1 MSSTEVGTEGSAPC
15 RVLFLTLDYP
25 PDRGGMARLYAELT
39 RNFPRDGVR
48 VSTVATG
55 GGVNAVG
62 RLSAIP
68 GVPVQRMP
76 FTFRE
81 ARRLAS
87 VVRWARWS
95 AHAVR
100 AEGVSVL
107 HVGNI
112 RPAGYVAAW
121 LSLRLRVPYL
131 IYVHGADLYRERR
144 KCRESR
150 VKRIISRLIF
160 GRADSIVA
168 NSRHTATMARK
179 LLDQLGI
186 GDRGQVR
193 VVHPGAD
200 PGRFRPR
207 SDRSPRAQLG
217 LDPEAGPVIL
227 SVGRLVSR
235 KGFDTALEAV
245 ARLAPRFP
253 GLVYLIAG
261 TGPDRGR
268 LQRNAEGLG
277 IASRVRFLEDVRE
290 EALPGLYAGS
300 DIFVMLA
307 REEPEVE
314 EVEGFGI
321 VYCEASAAGLP
332 VVAADSG
339 GVADAVRHGVNGF
352 LVPPRDPEAAANALA
367 DLIEDPVLRRA
378 MGKAGRLLVEE
389 YYNWDRAAREV
400 WEISLGLARTRRRVR

>member
-1 MSSTEVGTEGSAPC
+1 
-15 RVLFLTLDYP
+15 
-25 PDRGGMARLYAELT
+25 MARLYAELT
-39 RNFPRDGVR
+39 RNFPREGVR
-48 VSTVATG
+48 VCTVATG
-55 GGVNAVG
+55 GGVNTEGAQT
-62 RLSAIP
+62 AIP
-68 GVPVQRMP
+68 GVEVQRMP

-81 ARRLAS
+81 ARRAAS
-87 VVRWARWS
+87 VIRWARWS
-95 AHAVR
+95 AREVR
-100 AEGVSVL
+100 TGRVSLL

-121 LSLRLRVPYL
+121 LNLRLRVPYL

-150 VKRIISRLIF
+150 AKRFTSRLIF
-160 GRADSIVA
+160 GRADAIVA
-168 NSRHTATMARK
+168 NSRHTATMARE
-179 LLDQLGI
+179 LLTQLGI
-186 GDRGQVR
+186 EDRGRVR
-193 VVHPGAD
+193 VVHPGTD
-200 PGRFRPR
+200 PGRFLPR
-207 SDRSPRAQLG
+207 SDQDPCALLG
-217 LDPEAGPVIL
+217 LDPGAGPVVL

-245 ARLAPRFP
+245 ARLAPRYP

-268 LQRNAEGLG
+268 LGRNAESLG

-290 EALPGLYAGS
+290 NALPGLYAGS

-314 EVEGFGI
+314 EIEGFGI

-352 LVPPRDPEAAANALA
+352 LVPPRDPVAAAAALA
-367 DLIEDPVLRRA
+367 SLIDDPALRRA
-378 MGKAGRLLVEE
+378 MGRTGRLLVEE

-400 WEISLGLARTRRRVR
+400 WDISRALARPCSRSR